1 VVVVVVASA
10 FAAVG
15 AVAALRDFASSH
27 RPTGPGFNLELG
39 ACLIVSNSASVC

>member
-1 VVVVVVASA
+1 MMIELLGA

-39 ACLIVSNSASVC
+39 ACSIVSNSASVC